1 MENRSLKE
9 ITREAD
15 IALMAILDYWT
26 QYDSDTI
33 LFTIAELNRRKVLLN
48 EEMHGRIQEFC
59 SHHHVDNFDTLLS
72 QVLRRLGYYT
82 YEAYYTEQILEP
94 QQRAAQ
100 HQAQHSRSASSTQP
114 HERRSSLR
122 FLRALYILLGWFML
136 GITVLFTFLLS
147 KLALVFALFAFA
159 AGAVVVLALFG
170 QARFIAVL
178 EASEQ

>member
-1 MENRSLKE
+1 
-9 ITREAD
+9 
-15 IALMAILDYWT
+15 
-26 QYDSDTI
+26 
-33 LFTIAELNRRKVLLN
+33 
-48 EEMHGRIQEFC
+48 MHGRIQEFC

-72 QVLRRLGYYT
+72 QVLRRRGYYA
-82 YEAYYTEQILEP
+82 YEEYYTEQIAEP
-94 QQRAAQ
+94 QRLAAQ
-100 HQAQHSRSASSTQP
+100 HQAQHSRTAPSAQP
-114 HERRSSLR
+114 HLRHSSLR
-122 FLRALYILLGWFML
+122 FLRLLYILLGWFML

>member
-48 EEMHGRIQEFC
+48 AEMRGRIQDFC
-59 SHHHVDNFDTLLS
+59 SHNHVDNFDTLLS
-72 QVLRRLGYYT
+72 QVLRRLGYYS
-82 YEAYYTEQILEP
+82 YEEYYTEQIVEP
-94 QQRAAQ
+94 QRLAAQ
-100 HQAQHSRSASSTQP
+100 HQAQHGGSASSTQP
-114 HERRSSLR
+114 HLRHSSLR
-122 FLRALYILLGWFML
+122 FLRLLYILLGWFML
-136 GITVLFTFLLS
+136 GITVLFTVLLS

-159 AGAVVVLALFG
+159 AGAVVVLAIFA